1 MHFCPLARV
10 FLCAALLFALPFSGQ
25 TVAAQQRPEPARLL
39 YWSPAEQL
47 YGYRT
52 MEKIFPHV
60 VVPRGA
66 ANAVF
71 PLPTGQ
77 LLEGISA
84 AEIAGFMRQ
93 NKVSGL
99 LVLHKGAIVLEQYR
113 NGLSAKDRWT
123 SFSMAKSITSLLVG
137 CALRDGLIR
146 SLDDPVSRYVPELA
160 AGAYAGVSI
169 RHLLTMTS
177 GVGWSEKYADPGSNV
192 AQLARLADDPKASF
206 LRYMAALP
214 RKAPPGKLFNY
225 STGEANLIGH
235 LVRTVTGKGLGVYLS
250 EKIWAPMS
258 MEQDAIWV
266 TDRKNTELS
275 GCCFSA
281 SLHDYGRLG
290 LFMLGGGK
298 AGGKARLPEDWIAQA
313 TTASAP
319 SKAQGRPY
327 GYQWWVRDNG
337 SYQASGI
344 FGQMLHVDPKRE
356 LVIVML
362 SSWGKA
368 VEDRPIYSARLA
380 FVAGVKKAVDQRK
393 KYPGGV

>member
-1 MHFCPLARV
+1 MHFHSLIRVCLCCALA
-10 FLCAALLFALPFSGQ
+10 LCMPFSG
-25 TVAAQQRPEPARLL
+25 AAFAAPQAPDPVKLL

-47 YGYRT
+47 YGYRH

-66 ANAVF
+66 AGAVL
-71 PLPTGQ
+71 PLPKGRPPQ
-77 LLEGISA
+77 GISA
-84 AEIAGFMRQ
+84 ADVEGFMRQ

-99 LVLHKGAIVLEQYR
+99 LVLHKGAIVLERYR

-137 CALRDGLIR
+137 CAVRDGLIG

-160 AGAYAGVSI
+160 VGAYAGVSI
-169 RHLLTMTS
+169 RQLLTMTS
-177 GVGWSEKYADPGSNV
+177 GVAWSEKYADPGSNV
-192 AQLARLADDPKASF
+192 AQLARLADDPRASF
-206 LRYMAALP
+206 LGYMAKLP
-214 RKAPPGKLFNY
+214 RKAAPGTVFNY
-225 STGEANLIGH
+225 STGEANIIGH
-235 LVRTVTGKGLGVYLS
+235 LVRTVTGKGLGAYLS

-258 MEQDAIWV
+258 MEQDAVWV
-266 TDRKNTELS
+266 TDRNNKELS

-290 LFMLGGGK
+290 LFMLGGGR
-298 AGGKARLPEDWIAQA
+298 AGGKARLPEDWIARA

-368 VEDRPIYSARLA
+368 VEDQPIYDARLA
-380 FVAGVKKAVDQRK
+380 FVAAVKKAVDPTGK
-393 KYPGGV
+393 E

>member
-1 MHFCPLARV
+1 MYLFRPLIRV
-10 FLCAALLFALPFSGQ
+10 FLCCVLLLGLSFSGAAL
-25 TVAAQQRPEPARLL
+25 AAPHSPAPARLL

-47 YGYRT
+47 YGYRN

-71 PLPTGQ
+71 PLPKGKP
-77 LLEGISA
+77 LPGISA
-84 AEIAGFMRQ
+84 ADVEAFMRR

-99 LVLHKGAIVLEQYR
+99 LVLHRGAIVLEQYR

-137 CALRDGLIR
+137 CALRDGLIG
-146 SLDDPVSRYVPELA
+146 SLDDPVSRYVHELA
-160 AGAYAGVSI
+160 VGAYAGVSI
-169 RHLLTMTS
+169 RQLLTMTS

-206 LRYMAALP
+206 LGYMAKLP
-214 RKAPPGKLFNY
+214 RKAAPGTVFNY

-235 LVRTVTGKGLGVYLS
+235 LVRTVTGKGLGAYFS

-266 TDRKNTELS
+266 TDRSNKELS

-281 SLHDYGRLG
+281 GLHDYGRLG

-298 AGGKARLPEDWIAQA
+298 AGGKARLPEGWIARA

-327 GYQWWVRDNG
+327 GYQLWVRDSG

-368 VEDRPIYSARLA
+368 VEDKPIYSARLA
-380 FVAGVKKAVDQRK
+380 FVAAAKKAVGQTGK
-393 KYPGGV
+393 K